1 MKSRLFYLTILLM
14 VYGCITFD
22 GEIPL
27 EYRKQL
33 NHYKLNDTIYY
44 RSNLND
50 LDTITIRSFDSISI
64 KQGPDNLPFKKINLR
79 IEYLPKNKWFDG
91 IVLSRITKKYDSIE
105 NQSFIWLEKEMRSKE
120 SLFKMG
126 IEYRD
131 FSGVLNFEELEKTGI
146 DTVKTARG
154 SLRDTLNLD
163 SVIEVYWSK
172 DKGMIGYKKKD
183 GQVYKLE

>member
-1 MKSRLFYLTILLM
+1 
-14 VYGCITFD
+14 
-22 GEIPL
+22 
-27 EYRKQL
+27 
-33 NHYKLNDTIYY
+33 
-44 RSNLND
+44 
-50 LDTITIRSFDSISI
+50 
-64 KQGPDNLPFKKINLR
+64 
-79 IEYLPKNKWFDG
+79 
-91 IVLSRITKKYDSIE
+91 
-105 NQSFIWLEKEMRSKE
+105 
-120 SLFKMG
+120 MG